1 MYTICHTV
9 LGQFALFI
17 MYCLFGTLFAGC
29 AVVFVKCLAPYACG
43 SGIPEVT
50 GGFSFSL
57 KKSNLSIVGLKWLTN
72 ALLTIDYHIEVYLT
86 TNLGKTAVNQSLT
99 CSV

>member
-1 MYTICHTV
+1 MNTMCHIV

-50 GGFSFSL
+50 WGILMFRQ
-57 KKSNLSIVGLKWLTN
+57 K
-72 ALLTIDYHIEVYLT
+72 IEPF
-86 TNLGKTAVNQSLT
+86 NSRFIF
-99 CSV
+99 CSKMADQCIIGY

>member
-1 MYTICHTV
+1 MCHTV

-50 GGFSFSL
+50 GGFSFFVNT
-57 KKSNLSIVGLKWLTN
+57 KKSNLSIAVLKRLIN
-72 ALLTIDYHIEVYLT
+72 ALLAID
-86 TNLGKTAVNQSLT
+86 
-99 CSV
+99 